1 MEGKRSGNRE
11 VIPSDVA
18 LRLEEHRVRI
28 DELDAEIVRLLNVRA
43 TSAGE
48 IGRLKKTVGMETY
61 QPARERA
68 VLERVRDLN
77 GGPLS
82 SDAVTRVFE
91 RIIDESRRL
100 ERTMCGSD

>member
-1 MEGKRSGNRE
+1 M
-11 VIPSDVA
+11 IPSDVA